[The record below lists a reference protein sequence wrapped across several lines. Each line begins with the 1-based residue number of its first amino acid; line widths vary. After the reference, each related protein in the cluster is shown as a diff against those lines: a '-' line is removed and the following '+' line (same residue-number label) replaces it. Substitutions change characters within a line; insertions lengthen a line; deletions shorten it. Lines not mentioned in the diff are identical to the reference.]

1 MSEKIFA
8 YVKEG
13 GREEFLKNVYALCQ
27 NESKMFCLIVNF
39 RTLKNVNC

>member
-13 GREEFLKNVYALCQ
+13 GREEFLKDVYALL
-27 NESKMFCLIVNF
+27 SKRVE
-39 RTLKNVNC
+39 NVLLNR